1 MQSFAVTR
9 DGEVF
14 AWGNNGQKQLLVK
27 SDNRP
32 GNDENDEFNL
42 NKQIIWSPKQ
52 IKFSEYAFGN
62 ESLDMSG
69 PGTGLL
75 GKSQKNQQQKGNNL
89 NRDGARLVVNNYEK
103 RLAVY
108 SSKRIVQSQASQTK
122 LELLEVQRQNA
133 KLMSQV
139 RELQK
144 QLNKQTLTQEQEM
157 NLSTHA

>member
-1 MQSFAVTR
+1 
-9 DGEVF
+9 
-14 AWGNNGQKQLLVK
+14 
-27 SDNRP
+27 
-32 GNDENDEFNL
+32 
-42 NKQIIWSPKQ
+42 
-52 IKFSEYAFGN
+52 
-62 ESLDMSG
+62 MSG

-75 GKSQKNQQQKGNNL
+75 GKSQKVKQQKGNNL